1 MAKNKNKKSKLKLF
15 KDDGIPSTSLKN
27 YTGIGTVIFYP
38 CKNYKTQEKYY
49 GNFLLGK
56 KHGYGEYEYLNGDLY
71 QGSFEHNKK
80 NGIGTYFFNNYTNK
94 KKGNKKI
101 RETSQSSNNEESE
114 NESNES
120 MSEGSKSKSS
130 ENLDNKEEEESEESE
145 SEGSESK
152 GSKSEDE
159 KSKSEESKSE
169 ESKSEESEN
178 GESENEGSE
187 NGESENEGSENE
199 GSKSKK
205 DSEKERN
212 KKKKKLSEKLLSLMQ
227 DSNKLKTKKEITC
240 NTKEGKSYYYG
251 NYSNGM
257 KHDEGLMVYKN
268 GDVYVGTWRFGKK
281 NGYGKYIYKKCK
293 SVLEGHWENGY
304 LSHGKWILPNGT
316 YFIGNFKNNEP
327 IGDGVWYFKDG
338 AQLNV
343 HYYKDEKK
351 YKKKNEQTN
360 KKTSDLDVC
369 LNCKPLYITYTRS
382 SF

>member
-1 MAKNKNKKSKLKLF
+1 MSKNKNKKSKLKLF

-94 KKGNKKI
+94 KKEKKKI

-152 GSKSEDE
+152 GSKSEESESKESEDE

-169 ESKSEESEN
+169 ESENGQSEN
-178 GESENEGSE
+178 GESEN
-187 NGESENEGSENE
+187 GESENE

-327 IGDGVWYFKDG
+327 TGDGVWYFKDG

-360 KKTSDLDVC
+360 NKTSDLDVC

>member
-15 KDDGIPSTSLKN
+15 KDDGIPSTPLKN

-114 NESNES
+114 NETNES

-130 ENLDNKEEEESEESE
+130 ENLDNKEEEESEKSE

-152 GSKSEDE
+152 GSKNEESKSEESESKESESE

-178 GESENEGSE
+178 GESE
-187 NGESENEGSENE
+187 
-199 GSKSKK
+199 K

-227 DSNKLKTKKEITC
+227 DSNMLKTKKEITC

-369 LNCKPLYITYTRS
+369 LNYKPLYITYTRS